1 MLSAIAEVSS
11 KRVILLGLTESDI
24 TKLMCSNQPI
34 HINSETHKGVIPD
47 DLDLMIVYGSNEQKI
62 ADAMMKMGMVNRDAT
77 HIIEKD
83 NATQNQETSH

>member
-1 MLSAIAEVSS
+1 MLSAIAEVNS
-11 KRVILLGLTESDI
+11 KRVILLGLTESDV

-34 HINSETHKGVIPD
+34 HVNSTTHKGVIPD
-47 DLDLMIVYGSNEQKI
+47 DLDLMIVYGSTEQKI

-83 NATQNQETSH
+83 NATQDQKASN